1 MHGPVIRRGRLGV
14 RSGEQ
19 RGRAEE
25 QMQYLGGGL
34 SSPVARSPPSK
45 NSSTQNRGELYSF
58 DIPGTNYRP
67 LFIDQRATKT
77 S

>member
-45 NSSTQNRGELYSF
+45 NSSTQNRESF
-58 DIPGTNYRP
+58 IPSIFLVQTTGHS
-67 LFIDQRATKT
+67 L
-77 S
+77 